1 MDESDLFAGIGA
13 DPARSQEGTND
24 RAQRAPDD
32 SVPPVRAKPVALV
45 THEHL
50 AAHALCHLQECPML
64 GTTAGALAEECLAAG
79 TRFPHTLLVGPAD
92 SSKRTIARSIAA
104 DMAAP
109 LHHVEM
115 LELSNPDLM
124 HAAFSGIPDGA
135 VVLVSGIDTA
145 PGGALSDLA
154 RVASARRSVRR
165 PDFGDMLRRL
175 ERDPWRRAP
184 GTKDRA
190 RRAYGDFTMVLTAR
204 RHVPS
209 DSPLHRWVQLQFF
222 TRRTA
227 DTEVARLGRLF
238 RHVGWDLD
246 REVLG
251 IFADFAVRYGIRSLQ
266 FVNGLLLALRSFR
279 DRVDVDVESGPTSL
293 DPETARSVLR
303 HVFEESMDPKLAE
316 EADREDRRRA
326 RRKRSA
332 AKRAAAAAAG
342 TGGAPGADGAT
353 GAGGA

>member
-165 PDFGDMLRRL
+165 PTTRRS
-175 ERDPWRRAP
+175 RPRRSARCRRSWRAISFSASAATCCAISRP
-184 GTKDRA
+184 A
-190 RRAYGDFTMVLTAR
+190 RRFRRGAR
-204 RHVPS
+204 VS
-209 DSPLHRWVQLQFF
+209 S
-222 TRRTA
+222 RTSSI
-227 DTEVARLGRLF
+227 ART
-238 RHVGWDLD
+238 V
-246 REVLG
+246 
-251 IFADFAVRYGIRSLQ
+251 IFSTTWSSTPRS
-266 FVNGLLLALRSFR
+266 R
-279 DRVDVDVESGPTSL
+279 
-293 DPETARSVLR
+293 
-303 HVFEESMDPKLAE
+303 
-316 EADREDRRRA
+316 
-326 RRKRSA
+326 
-332 AKRAAAAAAG
+332 
-342 TGGAPGADGAT
+342 
-353 GAGGA
+353 